1 METGEAAGAV
11 ETVMERDLV
20 AQAALVA
27 ESVTFTVNVEVPD
40 VDGVPEMTP
49 DELSVSP
56 EGRVPD
62 ERDHV

>member
-20 AQAALVA
+20 AEAAVVA

-40 VDGVPEMTP
+40 ADGVPEMTP

-62 ERDHV
+62 ERDQV